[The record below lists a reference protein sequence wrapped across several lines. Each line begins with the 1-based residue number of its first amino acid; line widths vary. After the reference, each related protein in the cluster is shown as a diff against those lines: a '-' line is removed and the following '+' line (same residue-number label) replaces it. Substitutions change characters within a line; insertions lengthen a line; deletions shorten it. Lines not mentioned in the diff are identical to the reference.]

1 MLEPERGRE
10 NLERGPQLRLAP
22 EDPFGSPQWN
32 NLANANDEA
41 TFSSAWL
48 ALQCSQIAGVTAGWL
63 VVRDPEKGAA
73 LVSARWPERE
83 IDFGDLS
90 RLADRAYAE
99 RRVVVGPGRVGPEA
113 SPAQRVTLIVAVP
126 LGAGAVRLGVAAVAL
141 TTSHGASPVA
151 PEAVAAQLKW
161 GAGWLEALPWIR
173 RLRNTTSRAAQ
184 TASIMDLLA
193 VIGEQ
198 TRLRGM
204 AIALVNDL
212 TARLHCDRV
221 SLGVLRRNGMMRLST
236 MSHSTTF
243 KSEGRLT
250 DAIENAM
257 EEAVDQCA
265 SVVDP
270 PLSATA
276 RTAQMAHSALSD
288 VIRVPGASVMTV
300 VLSDGEGKVI
310 GALTFERHG
319 AEPFD
324 HAALQWAEAIAALIG
339 PTLALQLRANRPL
352 AGSIV
357 DRVGDAAAA
366 LIGPGRPALKL
377 AAAAAAVVMFVLM
390 VAQGEHRVTAKSVL
404 EAEVLRAAVAPFDGF
419 IRSAGARAGDVVHA
433 DDMLAELDDRDL
445 VLDRLKWRAERETL
459 VQKQRDALA
468 KHQRSDIVVLESQI
482 RQAEAQLKLAEE
494 KLSRVRIVA
503 PFDGVVVTGDLS
515 QTLGAPVEKGKTLF
529 EIAPP
534 DAYRLIVQVDE
545 RDVRYVVAG
554 QHGTVA
560 IAGTPGRSL
569 PIVLTK
575 ITPVSVA
582 EEGQNFFRI
591 EAQLTELVPDLR
603 PGMEGVA
610 KIEVGRRSLIWI
622 WTHAVVDILRLTAW
636 KYLP

>member
-10 NLERGPQLRLAP
+10 NLERGPQLRVAP

-32 NLANANDEA
+32 DLANANDEA

-73 LVSARWPERE
+73 LVSARWPERD

-99 RRVVVGPGRVGPEA
+99 RRIVVAPGRVGPEA
-113 SPAQRVTLIVAVP
+113 SPAQPVTLVVAVP
-126 LGAGAVRLGVAAVAL
+126 LGAGDVRLGVAAVAL

-173 RLRNTTSRAAQ
+173 RLRNTASRAAQ
-184 TASIMDLLA
+184 AASIMELIA

-198 TRLRGM
+198 PRLRGV

-221 SLGVLRRNGMMRLST
+221 SLGVLGRNGLMRLRA

-243 KSEGRLT
+243 KTEGRLT

-270 PLSATA
+270 PLSAA
-276 RTAQMAHSALSD
+276 VRTAQMAHSALSD

-319 AEPFD
+319 AAPFD
-324 HAALQWAEAIAALIG
+324 DAALQWAEALAALIG

-366 LIGPGRPALKL
+366 LIGPRRPALKL
-377 AAAAAAVVMFVLM
+377 AAAAAAIVVFVLM

-419 IRSAGARAGDVVHA
+419 VRSAGARAGDVVHA
-433 DDMLAELDDRDL
+433 DDLLAALDDRDL
-445 VLDRLKWRAERETL
+445 VLDRLKWRAERDKL
-459 VQKQRDALA
+459 VQKQREALA
-468 KHQRSDIVVLESQI
+468 KHERSDIVVLESQI

-515 QTLGAPVEKGKTLF
+515 QTLGSPVEKGKTLF
-529 EIAPP
+529 EIAPLN
-534 DAYRLIVQVDE
+534 AYRLIVQVDE
-545 RDVRYVVAG
+545 RDVRYVAVG
-554 QHGTVA
+554 QRGTVA
-560 IAGTPGRSL
+560 IAGMPGRPL

-591 EAQLTELVPDLR
+591 EAQLTELVADLR

-622 WTHAVVDILRLTAW
+622 WTHAVVDIVRLAAW